1 MMPEKDS
8 FHSMGIEEVL
18 DAFQTSA
25 DGLTESVAQKRLK
38 HYGKNVLKNGET
50 PLSKIFFRQFKS
62 PLIGVLFFASV
73 LCLFLGDLSDFF
85 IVIGL
90 VFIDGCLGFWQ
101 EVKAQTSLA
110 SLRKLTETKNM
121 VLRGGSIQVI
131 PSSDLVPGD
140 CLVLH
145 PGELVTA
152 DVRLIETSGMMI
164 NESTLTGESAPVVKT
179 HEITLP
185 NDSTPFEWSNM
196 VLSGSAIVRG
206 TGRGIVVKTGQET
219 YLASIGEKIKEASPQ
234 TPLQVALQTFSKK
247 YVCLLLGLFS
257 ILGVIGVLQ
266 GRSASELLYFLVAS
280 LVSAVPEGLPIIVTV
295 VSIMGA
301 MLLRHKQT
309 LVRDLP
315 SVETLG
321 STTVIATDKTGT
333 ITEGK
338 LFVRDT
344 TNHDLTVLKQIAA
357 LCNDAGDGF
366 GDPLDIALADWVG
379 DIQEQREKNPRI
391 WLHPFDPNL
400 MLMATINEVQGTP
413 KLFVKGAY
421 ESLRKM
427 AANSQDRLKE
437 LDEAFVAFMK
447 KGCRVLALG
456 VGTEASQNQEQWS
469 IVIEGLVACID
480 PPKKGVLHAVAS
492 AKHAGIHVI
501 MITGDHP
508 ITAQTIAHE
517 VGIWQEGDGIL
528 TGEEIENIS
537 DECLAEQLAKTSVM
551 ARILPEHKY
560 RVVKA
565 LQASGEIVAVTGDGV
580 NDIPALKAAHIGIA
594 MGSGVEAAKSVSQMI
609 LVDDNFSVIVDA
621 IKYARII
628 SANVKKAIYY
638 LVSSSLQEV
647 VLLTTSILSDMS
659 IPLTAIQILWLNLVT
674 SGIMDKGFPFTK
686 EESNVMAH
694 KPIPAQNAFFDKAQ
708 IKRILF
714 FGVLQ
719 GLFCYFLYLFLDKHL
734 SFVAT
739 SSIMF
744 CSVVFSQLANAI
756 QSQKE
761 SEPFFYNIQK
771 SFTINPIMGWLFVV
785 SFVAQFLAL
794 HAFPSFLGV
803 SPLTPLQ
810 WLFPIGSFGFAFF
823 IIEGYKWIEFRG
835 SSLKKWVGLKI

>member
-1 MMPEKDS
+1 
-8 FHSMGIEEVL
+8 
-18 DAFQTSA
+18 
-25 DGLTESVAQKRLK
+25 
-38 HYGKNVLKNGET
+38 
-50 PLSKIFFRQFKS
+50 
-62 PLIGVLFFASV
+62 
-73 LCLFLGDLSDFF
+73 
-85 IVIGL
+85 
-90 VFIDGCLGFWQ
+90 
-101 EVKAQTSLA
+101 
-110 SLRKLTETKNM
+110 
-121 VLRGGSIQVI
+121 
-131 PSSDLVPGD
+131 
-140 CLVLH
+140 
-145 PGELVTA
+145 
-152 DVRLIETSGMMI
+152 
-164 NESTLTGESAPVVKT
+164 
-179 HEITLP
+179 
-185 NDSTPFEWSNM
+185 
-196 VLSGSAIVRG
+196 
-206 TGRGIVVKTGQET
+206 
-219 YLASIGEKIKEASPQ
+219 
-234 TPLQVALQTFSKK
+234 
-247 YVCLLLGLFS
+247 
-257 ILGVIGVLQ
+257 
-266 GRSASELLYFLVAS
+266 
-280 LVSAVPEGLPIIVTV
+280 
-295 VSIMGA
+295 
-301 MLLRHKQT
+301 
-309 LVRDLP
+309 
-315 SVETLG
+315 
-321 STTVIATDKTGT
+321 
-333 ITEGK
+333 
-338 LFVRDT
+338 
-344 TNHDLTVLKQIAA
+344 
-357 LCNDAGDGF
+357 
-366 GDPLDIALADWVG
+366 
-379 DIQEQREKNPRI
+379 
-391 WLHPFDPNL
+391 
-400 MLMATINEVQGTP
+400 MATINEVQGTP

>member
-1 MMPEKDS
+1 MSID
-8 FHSMGIEEVL
+8 EVL
-18 DAFQTSA
+18 ATFRTSA
-25 DGLTESVAQKRLK
+25 DGLTESHAQKRLK
-38 HYGKNVLKNGET
+38 QYGKNVLKNGET

-62 PLIGVLFFASV
+62 PLIVVLFFASI
-73 LCLFLGDLSDFF
+73 LCLFLGDLYDFF

-101 EVKAQTSLA
+101 EVRAQTSLA

-121 VLRGGSIQVI
+121 VLRGGSIQII
-131 PSSDLVPGD
+131 PSSELVPGD

-152 DVRLIETSGMMI
+152 DARLIETLGMMV
-164 NESTLTGESAPVVKT
+164 NESTLTGESIPVVKT
-179 HEITLP
+179 HEKVLP
-185 NDSTPFEWSNM
+185 EETTPFELSNM

-206 TGRGIVVKTGQET
+206 TGRGIVVRTGQKT
-219 YLASIGEKIKEASPQ
+219 YLASIEEKAKEASPQ
-234 TPLQVALQTFSKK
+234 TPLQVALQTFSKR

-266 GRSASELLYFLVAS
+266 GRSTSELLYFLVAS

-295 VSIMGA
+295 VTIMGA
-301 MLLRHKQT
+301 ILLRHKQT

-338 LFVRDT
+338 LFVRET
-344 TNHDLTVLKQIAA
+344 CAHDLAALQQIAA

-379 DIQEQREKNPRI
+379 DIQEQRERCPRI

-421 ESLRKM
+421 ESLRKV
-427 AANSQDRLKE
+427 AVNSQDRLKE
-437 LDEAFVAFMK
+437 LDEAFVSFME

-456 VGTEASQNQEQWS
+456 VGTEANQNPEQWS

-480 PPKKGVLHAVAS
+480 PPKKGVAHAVS
-492 AKHAGIHVI
+492 LAKHAGIHVI

-517 VGIWQEGDGIL
+517 VGIWQDGNGVL
-528 TGEEIENIS
+528 TGEEIEALP
-537 DECLAEQLAKTSVM
+537 DECLVEQLAKTTVM

-621 IKYARII
+621 VKYARII

-647 VLLTTSILSDMS
+647 VLLTTSILSGMT

-686 EESNVMAH
+686 EETNVMAH
-694 KPIPAQNAFFDKAQ
+694 KPIPAQNAFFDTSQ

-714 FGVLQ
+714 FGVSQ
-719 GLFCYFLYLFLDKHL
+719 GLFCFFLYVFLAKHL
-734 SFVAT
+734 SFATT

-744 CSVVFSQLANAI
+744 CSVVFSELANAI

-761 SEPFFYNIQK
+761 AEPFFHNIQR
-771 SFTINPIMGWLFVV
+771 SFSINPIMGWLLAV
-785 SFVAQFLAL
+785 SFIAQFLAL
-794 HAFPSFLGV
+794 HIFPSFLGV
-803 SPLTPLQ
+803 SSLSPLQ
-810 WLFPIGSFGFAFF
+810 WLFPIGSFGFAFLT
-823 IIEGYKWIEFRG
+823 IEGYKWIEFRG
-835 SSLKKWVGLKI
+835 SPLKKWFEQKLNLR